1 MQIHAEVLSRSP
13 SFGIPPF
20 LGMLPLFGIPLGD
33 ASEVFNIVG
42 QVGMAREEQRD
53 ARQSA

>member
-1 MQIHAEVLSRSP
+1 MP
-13 SFGIPPF
+13 
-20 LGMLPLFGIPLGD
+20 PLFGMPPLLGMPLGD

-42 QVGMAREEQRD
+42 QVGMAREEQRG